1 MTSNLD
7 KFTSGASAKQSAN
20 ANGSTNKASKSSTMS
35 KMRSILKLC
44 TLALTAQHTNTV
56 DIPKLHDIPNE
67 HGCFYHLKYTKNGT
81 LDLYESGLPKYESG
95 LVDLLDGMVEM
106 HKFSKSDIEF
116 VAFLRHEIEKIL
128 EVDYNKGLEND
139 FLLKFPKIKGIIG
152 DGELEEEVLAE
163 HGYSKEDY
171 DSTITGYNVRDSLDC
186 LIRAKRIWGK
196 MIDQY
201 GEEDLNKIKDSV
213 KNANHEYE
221 LGKKTH
227 LNLKVMHNLV
237 GYGLRQREAAGMPDE
252 STFLQRWYSGRHAYA
267 DDKKSKVSIKLDNS
281 AFIYQVIPTK
291 DSGTD
296 YEKKPCERHSNIM
309 SVSYFD
315 ANTKTDNLV
324 WAGDERELKER
335 TCKVVQYNSFPDL
348 RNLDRIGP
356 IFQYALALRYVH
368 LDITSPDHLYWMRF
382 AQDLEYVKL
391 RVTESDH
398 LKHLG
403 LLKNTQYLGIT
414 NINVDDAIILPEEI
428 GTLSKLRCLHLSG
441 VEGYPNQIHGI
452 KGLREIK
459 FVESEGKIDKSLSDL
474 DKLVHLELSGKVE
487 LPETIELWGLE
498 SLVAPSADIEKM
510 PRFICPELR
519 YLDLGSA
526 RLDHALEPGAKL
538 PIFAGGNEMTKAVD
552 LSECPELREVWVG
565 NRINEVDVSVFKSC
579 KKLMYIGLGVDFKY
593 SIKSGLTE
601 YVKKNELFFEL
612 LHPLNAGEKL
622 QYNCKIPGEDG
633 EWLKLKR
640 YQENQKRN
648 WVRNKNARYKHM
660 AKILKENGQLK

>member
-1 MTSNLD
+1 MI
-7 KFTSGASAKQSAN
+7 
-20 ANGSTNKASKSSTMS
+20 TNKYKMGNMS
-35 KMRSILKLC
+35 KMRNILKLC

-56 DIPKLHDIPNE
+56 DIPKLHDTPNE
-67 HGCFYHLKYTKNGT
+67 HGCFYHFKYVEGTFSIEKNET
-81 LDLYESGLPKYESG
+81 FELLEQMYEQSKYSIE
-95 LVDLLDGMVEM
+95 
-106 HKFSKSDIEF
+106 DIKLI
-116 VAFLRHEIEKIL
+116 AFLRHELEKIL
-128 EVDYNKGLEND
+128 EIDYKKGLEND
-139 FLLKFPKIKGIIG
+139 FLLKFPKIEEVMG
-152 DGELEEEVLAE
+152 DGEWEEEVFLG
-163 HGYSKEDY
+163 HGYSKEEYRQTD
-171 DSTITGYNVRDSLDC
+171 IVCNVRDAISYMEYT
-186 LIRAKRIWGK
+186 KRIWGK
-196 MIDQY
+196 IIKQED
-201 GEEDLNKIKDSV
+201 EETAKEIKDSV
-213 KNANHEYE
+213 KNTNHECE
-221 LGKKTH
+221 LGQKTY
-227 LNLKVMHNLV
+227 LNLGAMLNSI
-237 GYGLRQREAAGMPDE
+237 GYGLRQRKEARMPGE
-252 STFLQRWYSGRHAYA
+252 STFLQRWYSGRHAYE

-281 AFIYQVIPTK
+281 KFIYQGIPTK

-296 YEKKPCERHSNIM
+296 YEKKPIEYNNSTDLM
-309 SVSYFD
+309 YLSYFD

-324 WAGDERELKER
+324 WCGDERELKER

-391 RVTESDH
+391 RVKESDH
-398 LKHLG
+398 LTHLG

-414 NINVDDAIILPEEI
+414 NINVDEAIVLPEEI

-459 FVESEGKIDKSLSDL
+459 FVESEGKIDKSLSNL

-487 LPETIELWGLE
+487 LPETIELWELQ

-510 PRFICPELR
+510 PKFICPELR

-526 RLDHALEPGAKL
+526 RLEHALEPGAKL
-538 PIFAGGNEMTKAVD
+538 PIFAGGNEITSVSD

-565 NRINEVDVSVFKSC
+565 NRINEVDVEVFKNC

-593 SIKSGLTE
+593 NIKQGLTE
-601 YVKKNELFFEL
+601 YVKKNELFLEL

-622 QYNCKIPGEDG
+622 QYSCKIPGEDG